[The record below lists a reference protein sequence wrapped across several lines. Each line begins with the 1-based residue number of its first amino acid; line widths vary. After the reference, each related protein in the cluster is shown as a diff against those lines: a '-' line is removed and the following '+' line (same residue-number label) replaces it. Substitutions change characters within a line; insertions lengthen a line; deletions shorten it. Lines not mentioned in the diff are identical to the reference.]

1 MPNITNLATST
12 PGTVVENKIPS
23 VSNLVYNPKIGVI
36 ENKFTTGH
44 GHDKYITTEEFNRLT
59 SKNFTTRLKQENL
72 GRKNDI
78 FNFVKKNSF
87 DEKLKAVS
95 SNKNELNEISKKV
108 KAISTK

>member
-44 GHDKYITTEEFNRLT
+44 GHSAFHSSVETLQSRNGESYYLLGYSVYLPIRRSFRSFQDALVLKLIVSLELDFGSFLICHFNL
-59 SKNFTTRLKQENL
+59 
-72 GRKNDI
+72 
-78 FNFVKKNSF
+78 
-87 DEKLKAVS
+87 
-95 SNKNELNEISKKV
+95 IS
-108 KAISTK
+108 